1 MKYVLLKKTKKHILL
16 MDSTD
21 IQDTGMCFM
30 YSTYSVDE
38 SSIALQLNNEIYTCL
53 INLNIILYY
62 KFSLNTHK
70 YQLYHLC

>member
-1 MKYVLLKKTKKHILL
+1 

-21 IQDTGMCFM
+21 IQDTGMCFT

-53 INLNIILYY
+53 INLKIILYY
-62 KFSLNTHK
+62 NFSLNSH
-70 YQLYHLC
+70 

>member
-1 MKYVLLKKTKKHILL
+1 MKHVLLKKTKKHILL

-21 IQDTGMCFM
+21 IQDTSMCFT

-62 KFSLNTHK
+62 NFSLNTHK